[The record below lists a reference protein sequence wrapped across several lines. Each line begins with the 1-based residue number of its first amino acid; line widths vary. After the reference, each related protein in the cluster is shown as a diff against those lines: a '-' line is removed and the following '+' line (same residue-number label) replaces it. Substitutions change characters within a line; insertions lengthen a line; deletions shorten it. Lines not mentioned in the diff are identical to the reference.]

1 MENKTTTSLS
11 FKNNYN
17 LFNNY
22 PEAKTQLILEKI
34 KLEEKPEYKKFLQTY
49 FNDPSKYFLR
59 NFNDN
64 PIVVGKKYN
73 KNKSFK
79 IQIEARNSPKRKMK
93 KNNFLLKSDPKS
105 KSSSDQSSSDQNKD
119 KGFTQKESSI
129 NTNNLKSGQR
139 YINDLELNEIFSNFK
154 NAQKANKNKIY
165 NFITINDIRKFR
177 AENLENSKSIK
188 GRMLMRKKT
197 IKLMKRLNTMDKNN
211 AINNTNINK
220 NNKITLTDNNDN
232 NSNNS
237 IVKKGKYRNSNSIDT
252 SKKIEQMKNSS
263 DSFPFMNKNKN
274 IYNLLTVYQ
283 NNRYNLMD
291 RNSTNSNDSN
301 TPKSNYYLSKNS
313 DSSDYKKKA
322 INYNYNFEKLYSTLN
337 ENNQIDIFK
346 KQTQYLTSEKYK
358 VFKKELAKKL
368 VSQEKIFINNNN
380 SENKAKKISSY
391 MSNKLKIPKE
401 DLLMNKTEY
410 YRIKSDLKS
419 RLSKQMEYE
428 YIEAFYEWEKN
439 LKNFDI
445 KIKYDEIIRNPKYK
459 KYPKRRFYTMNNEYL
474 TKRIPIKDL
483 KKFVTNIDNIKN
495 NFNDLYIKGKNLLEL
510 EQELAK
516 GIKGKKILNNF
527 EEILPYSSLKEEV
540 YAKHFQL

>member
-119 KGFTQKESSI
+119 KGITKKESSI

-165 NFITINDIRKFR
+165 NCITINDIRKFR

-232 NSNNS
+232 NSNNT
-237 IVKKGKYRNSNSIDT
+237 IVKKGKYRNSISIDT
-252 SKKIEQMKNSS
+252 SKKIEQMKNSN

-313 DSSDYKKKA
+313 DSSDYKKKT